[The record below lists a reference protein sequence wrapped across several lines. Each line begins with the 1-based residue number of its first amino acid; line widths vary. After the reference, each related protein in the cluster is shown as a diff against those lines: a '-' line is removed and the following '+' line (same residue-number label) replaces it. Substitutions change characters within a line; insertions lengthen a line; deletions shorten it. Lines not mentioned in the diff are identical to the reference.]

1 MTGGGRFA
9 RNVLSSYGLRGL
21 RAVSV
26 LLLTPYLFRRLGLD
40 GFGTWSV
47 LFTIATVFSLVEY
60 GATLG
65 VTKHVAEHRG
75 AGRPAAA
82 RETVVVG
89 VELMTAIG
97 VVALAVSAV
106 LAFTADGLAAPAD
119 SGAFR
124 TGLLIIG
131 AAQLVRMPGQALGAT
146 LMGIQRYDLF
156 NVGEAVTVLSFLV
169 GAVAAIELGGGL
181 EALSLAF
188 ALSLVLGSLCWAVL
202 LRRVDGALL
211 AGPRRGSREV
221 RQASLALTWRALLI
235 DSMDFIAQRMDTL
248 VVAALRSAAA
258 AAPLAAAT
266 RLISGVQ
273 SLVLPFVGVLLPT
286 ISELDAGG
294 RRDEVQ
300 RQLVLSTRVVLHIT
314 LLTAGGLALF
324 AGDIVELWLGPA
336 APAVTDDIV
345 VILMVVQLLVL
356 PAAPAGR
363 VLLGLG
369 RLGPVTVLA
378 AAEGIANLALSV
390 ALVSAWGVIGAA
402 VATLVTSGVLVPLRI
417 PLACR
422 AAGARATT
430 LVHGALL
437 PVLVACAPAAAVMAA
452 SRLLLDDGVVRVLV
466 GLGGG
471 WAIGAAAAAA
481 QIGPRRVGAA
491 LRSARSGAAESA
503 V

>member
-9 RNVLSSYGLRGL
+9 RNILSSYGLRAL

-47 LFTIATVFSLVEY
+47 LFTIATVFSLIEY

-89 VELMTAIG
+89 IELMTAIG
-97 VVALAVSAV
+97 VLALAVSAV
-106 LAFTADGLAAPAD
+106 LAFAADGLATPGE

-156 NVGEAVTVLSFLV
+156 NIGEAVTVLSFLV
-169 GAVAAIELGGGL
+169 GAIAAIELGGGL

-188 ALSLVLGSLCWAVL
+188 AVSLVLGCWAVL
-202 LRRVDGALL
+202 LRRADGALL
-211 AGPRRGSREV
+211 AGPPRGSREV
-221 RQASLALTWRALLI
+221 RRESLALTWRALLI
-235 DSMDFIAQRMDTL
+235 DSMDFVAQRMDTL

-286 ISELDAGG
+286 ISELDAAG
-294 RRDEVQ
+294 RRDQVE

-324 AGDIVELWLGPA
+324 AGEIVELWLGPA
-336 APAVTDDIV
+336 APAVTDDLV
-345 VILMVVQLLVL
+345 VLLMGVQLLVL

-369 RLGPVTVLA
+369 RLRAVTGLA
-378 AAEGIANLALSV
+378 AAEGVANLALSV

-402 VATLVTSGVLVPLRI
+402 VATLVTSGLLVPLRI

-422 AAGARATT
+422 AAGARVQT
-430 LVHGALL
+430 LVHGALV
-437 PVLVACAPAAAVMAA
+437 PVLVACAPAAAVMGA
-452 SRLLLDDGVVRVLV
+452 SRLLLDAGVVRVLV

-481 QIGPRRVGAA
+481 QIGPRRLGAA
-491 LRSARSGAAESA
+491 LRSARSGATESA